1 MMLDFKRLAL
11 IFCVFALSQTA
22 YSQLG
27 FSHEIGVIAGPVQF
41 RSDFGSRD
49 DEKQTLVTL
58 VLALV

>member
-1 MMLDFKRLAL
+1 M
-11 IFCVFALSQTA
+11 FALSQTA